1 MHSKIR
7 VGTDIIEMGMSKLD
21 PIWKL
26 LNGWLDSIKLKQAW
40 IVGMSNIVLVN
51 TPKLFDFYKYMI
63 QT

>member
-26 LNGWLDSIKLKQAW
+26 LNGWFGSIKLKQAW

-51 TPKLFDFYKYMI
+51 RPKLFDFYKYMI